1 MIFSESNNEIAQ
13 AFSKAWAE
21 LENPKHNSRVKVN
34 TKSGGSYTFE
44 YTDLGGIFDEAKR
57 VFKENEISIMQNAST
72 REINGNLMISV
83 ETMLLH
89 SSGQWIKSEPL
100 QMPCS
105 TNMQDMGGQITYMKR
120 YSLSALIGI
129 ATEKDDDAN
138 GAVGNEYQMTNNN
151 NKPASEKQLEFIKNL
166 IKKNANEK
174 YNENQ
179 LHEYLK
185 QQINTTNDLENF
197 TRAEANAA
205 IQFLNRS
212 GANG

>member
-1 MIFSESNNEIAQ
+1 MIFSKLNNEIAQ

-21 LENPKHNSRVKVN
+21 LENPKHNTTVKVN

-89 SSGQWIKSEPL
+89 SSGQWIKSDPL

-138 GAVGNEYQMTNNN
+138 GAVGNEYKMTNKG
-151 NKPASEKQLEFIKNL
+151 NKASDKQLDFV
-166 IKKNANEK
+166 KKLLEGKVNEK
-174 YNENQ
+174 NDFNTLYS
-179 LHEYLK
+179 YLK
-185 QQINTTNDLENF
+185 QSMDTDVDMENWTSQQASQAIKILKGGNT
-197 TRAEANAA
+197 
-205 IQFLNRS
+205 Q
-212 GANG
+212 